1 LKKTGPCGSGCGQL
15 ISDTKLIL
23 SCLFHCDFH
32 HMKMDA
38 NKVAHCM
45 AKFVI
50 SQMIDKTWIKVCPS
64 FIQHL
69 VIAESEEVS

>member
-1 LKKTGPCGSGCGQL
+1 
-15 ISDTKLIL
+15 
-23 SCLFHCDFH
+23 
-32 HMKMDA
+32 MKMDA